1 MKETPEEILE
11 ELKRKFGTAEG
22 VHPLAVPVI
31 IRPLPDG
38 RAVWYDPLKGEG
50 GVASSPREVEE
61 TYRCPECGAFHVYFK
76 YV

>member
-1 MKETPEEILE
+1 MEEAEKILE
-11 ELKRKFGTAEG
+11 ELRKEYGTAEG
-22 VHPLAVPVI
+22 VDPLAVPVI

-61 TYRCPECGAFHVYFK
+61 AYRCPQCGAFHAWFK